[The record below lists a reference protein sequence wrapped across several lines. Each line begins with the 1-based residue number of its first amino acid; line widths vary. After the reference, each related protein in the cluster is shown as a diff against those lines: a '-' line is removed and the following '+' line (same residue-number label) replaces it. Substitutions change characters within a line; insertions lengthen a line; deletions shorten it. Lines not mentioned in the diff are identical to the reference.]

1 MQSSIIVLNAEA
13 VFKESDWI
21 GVNKK
26 YQDVPPEVS
35 DARNAVLQVPELQSK
50 RLFPS
55 YELPVTKFL
64 EFKLPKNMKSITGT
78 KTKVWF
84 SADAPHTDTECL
96 RTRPVPQEK
105 LIQQLLNNFG
115 QAWLDGAK
123 SVVDPRFNNGCNRLP
138 LWTILAWKRM
148 VVLIKEQ
155 EKWSMSYQ
163 WLEKQRSQGKQGS
176 ETRRVVD
183 EAIMALSTLPW
194 KVEMKHCHRNTDTLC
209 LSTLLGNGW
218 LSDDHIN
225 MMMEEFSQEVE
236 SNPAMKATII
246 IASLG
251 LAGEIRKNSKTG
263 MYGRKEAPLLRRYEK
278 HIKEKG
284 IEKLVFPVHVNDNHW
299 IAAFVDFKAGKIG
312 YGES

>member
-1 MQSSIIVLNAEA
+1 
-13 VFKESDWI
+13 
-21 GVNKK
+21 
-26 YQDVPPEVS
+26 
-35 DARNAVLQVPELQSK
+35 
-50 RLFPS
+50 
-55 YELPVTKFL
+55 
-64 EFKLPKNMKSITGT
+64 
-78 KTKVWF
+78 
-84 SADAPHTDTECL
+84 
-96 RTRPVPQEK
+96 
-105 LIQQLLNNFG
+105 
-115 QAWLDGAK
+115 
-123 SVVDPRFNNGCNRLP
+123 
-138 LWTILAWKRM
+138 
-148 VVLIKEQ
+148 
-155 EKWSMSYQ
+155 
-163 WLEKQRSQGKQGS
+163 
-176 ETRRVVD
+176 
-183 EAIMALSTLPW
+183 MALSTLPW